1 MNSEPESAFPSY
13 QVGTFAL
20 VRHQDDVLLV
30 RPYQLLLP
38 GGPQSLP
45 GALVD
50 IQHSGLGVVETAL
63 RRLLL
68 SQLSISVSEFWLVGS
83 HTLRTPGPDGQAIPR
98 LNLIFG
104 TDYCS
109 GILNPQPLGFKSAIW
124 VPRSQLMERVPEWLS
139 AALFE
144 LEKVVPPPGPRG
156 GSVPARRHRAFS
168 LAPLRER

>member
-1 MNSEPESAFPSY
+1 MNPATESEVPSY

-30 RPYQLLLP
+30 RPHRLLLP

-45 GALVD
+45 GTLVD
-50 IQHSGLGVVETAL
+50 IQHSGLGVVETVL

-68 SQLSISVSEFWLVGS
+68 TQLGISVSEFWLVGS
-83 HTLRTPGPDGQAIPR
+83 HTLLAPGGTPRTAAPR

-109 GILNPQPLGFKSAIW
+109 GILNPQPLGLKSAIW
-124 VPRSQLMERVPEWLS
+124 VPRSHLKERVPEWLS

-144 LEKVVPPPGPRG
+144 LEKVAPPAGREVAVR
-156 GSVPARRHRAFS
+156 VPATGRFPWRR
-168 LAPLRER
+168 

>member
-1 MNSEPESAFPSY
+1 MNPETESEVPSY

-20 VRHQDDVLLV
+20 VRCQDDVLLV
-30 RPYQLLLP
+30 RPHRLLLP

-50 IQHSGLGVVETAL
+50 VQHSGLGVVETAL

-68 SQLSISVSEFWLVGS
+68 TQLGISVSEFWLVGS
-83 HTLRTPGPDGQAIPR
+83 HTLRGAGTGAGAAPR

-109 GILNPQPLGFKSAIW
+109 GILNPQPQGLKSAIW
-124 VPRSQLMERVPEWLS
+124 VPRSQLAERVPEWLS

-144 LEKVVPPPGPRG
+144 LDKVVPPAGRGPAAKAPVPGRFPW
-156 GSVPARRHRAFS
+156 RR
-168 LAPLRER
+168 

>member
-83 HTLRTPGPDGQAIPR
+83 HTLRTPGPDGQAVPR

-144 LEKVVPPPGPRG
+144 LEKVVPPPAREATA
-156 GSVPARRHRAFS
+156 SRPAVTARFPWRR
-168 LAPLRER
+168 

>member
-50 IQHSGLGVVETAL
+50 IQHSGLGVVETVL

-68 SQLSISVSEFWLVGS
+68 TQLGISVSEFWLVGS
-83 HTLRTPGPDGQAIPR
+83 HTLPGPGGSAAPR

-109 GILNPQPLGFKSAIW
+109 GILNPQPQGLKSAIW
-124 VPRSQLMERVPEWLS
+124 VPRSQLEQHVPEGLS

-144 LEKVVPPPGPRG
+144 LEKVVPPGEREVAARAPAPGRFPW
-156 GSVPARRHRAFS
+156 RR
-168 LAPLRER
+168 

>member
-83 HTLRTPGPDGQAIPR
+83 HTLLAPGGPAGNATPH

-109 GILNPQPLGFKSAIW
+109 GILNPQPLGLKSAIW

-144 LEKVVPPPGPRG
+144 LEKVVPPPAREAAA
-156 GSVPARRHRAFS
+156 SRPAVTARFPWRR
-168 LAPLRER
+168 